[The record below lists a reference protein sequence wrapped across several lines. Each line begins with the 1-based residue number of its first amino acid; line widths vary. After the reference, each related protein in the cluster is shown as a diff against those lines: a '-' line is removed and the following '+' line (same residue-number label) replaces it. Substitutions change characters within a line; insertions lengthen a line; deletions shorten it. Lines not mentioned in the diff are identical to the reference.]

1 MNSFGRIFRIQI
13 FGESH
18 GPYVG
23 VTIDGCPAGL
33 PLSIDDF
40 EDDLSR
46 RRSGALGTTERQEPD
61 VPQIISGWY
70 NGCTTGA
77 PLTIIFANEDVNAA
91 DYERFRNVPRPGH
104 ADFAACKKWRGY
116 NDIRG
121 GGYLSGRLTVAL
133 VAAGVIAKKLIA
145 PVNVYANLVK
155 AGGSYD
161 IQEAVEEAVK
171 DGDSIGGVIEC
182 FAQGIPCG
190 WGEPFFD
197 SVESLISHLLF
208 AIPGVKGVDFGAGFG
223 AADMRG
229 SEYNDAII
237 LPTGKTKE
245 NNAGGIT
252 GGITNGNDLFMTVA
266 IRPPSSI
273 RKTQQTFDLV
283 AGKETELQASGRHDA
298 CFALRTPVIVEAA
311 VAVVLAD
318 LQFKSVLDK
327 NIF

>member
-1 MNSFGRIFRIQI
+1 MNSFGRIFRIHI

-40 EDDLSR
+40 KDDLSR
-46 RRSGALGTTERQEPD
+46 RRSGAPGTTERQEPD
-61 VPQIISGWY
+61 VPEIISGWHK
-70 NGCTTGA
+70 GHTTGA
-77 PLTIIFANEDVNAA
+77 PLAILFANKDVNPA
-91 DYERFRNVPRPGH
+91 DYERFRDIPRPGH
-104 ADFAACKKWRGY
+104 ADFAATKKWRNH

-145 PVNVYANLVK
+145 PVNVYATLVK

-161 IQEAVEEAVK
+161 IQEAIEEAVK
-171 DGDSIGGVIEC
+171 EGDSIGGLIEC
-182 FAQGIPCG
+182 CAQAVPSG

-197 SVESLISHLLF
+197 SVESLLSHLFF
-208 AIPGVKGVDFGAGFG
+208 AIPGVKGVDFGVGFD
-223 AADMRG
+223 AADMMKG
-229 SEYNDAII
+229 SEFNDVII
-237 LPTGKTKE
+237 NATGQTKE

-266 IRPPSSI
+266 LRPPSSI
-273 RKTQQTFDLV
+273 KKAQQAFNIV
-283 AGKETELQASGRHDA
+283 SEKETTLQIVGRHDA

-318 LQFKSVLDK
+318 LMQIS
-327 NIF
+327 NSGYSI